1 MSESPRTLAAWLRA
15 QDDAWL
21 AQLIQQRPDAAFP
34 MPNDI
39 STLSARLGSRV
50 SVSRALDTLNQWD
63 LQVLSGLVLLGSS
76 GDAKS
81 VAAMAHGA
89 TDDQVNASF
98 DQLRDLALI
107 WGESEA
113 MNVAAPVRDA
123 MPRYIAGLGRSAAEL
138 FDSYRPDS
146 LRVVL
151 GNLGLPLGRAHAVDA
166 IASRLR
172 DTGYITGL
180 LDQAPDGAAQALSQL
195 DEGTPYGELQN
206 ADRLLVASNDLPPVR
221 WLLSHGLLA
230 FSGPNTVELPREVG
244 LILRGDNPLGT
255 AMVAPLADHVAQLQ
269 ASAADGTAATHA
281 QESIRNIRS
290 VVEALEQLRP
300 RVLRA
305 GGLGSREARKIAKV
319 ADLEVWQ
326 SNLMLHIANAAG
338 LIAETKSYE
347 PIWLPTG
354 QFDQFSE
361 QSDEVQWS
369 RLAIAWLQMSVLS
382 WLSDSGEAGSPH
394 ALSHETQ
401 RASASS
407 IRIQLLTAVADLAPG
422 AAPTVDQIQAIAQW
436 RWPRRFTPSASS
448 SIAHTLRE
456 AEALG
461 FTGQSALSSF
471 GKLAVTGQT
480 EQRIAAAI
488 GNALPAPI
496 DYFLLQADLTAIA
509 PGRLAR
515 PVATTLG
522 RLADIESAGGATV
535 YRLSESSVRR
545 GLDSGLDVEGIHQFL
560 RIHSKTSPPQA
571 LTYLIDDLGRRHG
584 VLRAGPAAAF
594 VRCDDVAL
602 LDGLI
607 ANAGLAAM
615 QLHLRRIAPTVI
627 VCTTEPD
634 QLLTALRAAGYAPT
648 FEDQQGTVVTLS
660 APTSRAPTQRVS
672 PSGTLALDT
681 ADLEQ
686 VVSAMRGGDQV
697 AEARASASGRLVPDA
712 PGVTTAAVRALV
724 DNAIRDGN
732 TLHIDSVDSTGR
744 YLSYVI
750 LPYSMSAGLL
760 HARDAVTTEDLH
772 VPLHRLR
779 TVSVVPSP

>member
-21 AQLIQQRPDAAFP
+21 AQLVRQRPDAAFP

-39 STLSARLGSRV
+39 STLAARLGSRV
-50 SVSRALDTLNQWD
+50 SVGRALDTLNQWD
-63 LQVLSGLVLLGSS
+63 IQVLSGLVLLGSS
-76 GDAKS
+76 GNSKR
-81 VAAMAHGA
+81 VAAMADGA
-89 TDDQVNASF
+89 TSDQVSAAF
-98 DQLRDLALI
+98 DRLRDLALI
-107 WGESEA
+107 WGEPEA

-138 FDSYRPDS
+138 FDSYRADS

-151 GNLGLPLGRAHAVDA
+151 GNLGLPLTRVHAVDA

-172 DTGYITGL
+172 DTDYIVGL
-180 LDQAPDGAAQALSQL
+180 LDQAPDGAARALSQL

-206 ADRLLVASNDLPPVR
+206 ADRLLVASDDLPPVR

-244 LILRGDNPLGT
+244 LILRGEHPLGP
-255 AMVAPLADHVAQLQ
+255 AIAAPLVNDVSKLQ
-269 ASAADGTAATHA
+269 TSAADGTAATHA
-281 QESIRNIRS
+281 QESIRNIRR

-305 GGLGSREARKIAKV
+305 GGLGSREARKIAKL
-319 ADLEVWQ
+319 ADLDVWQ

-347 PIWLPTG
+347 PVWLPTDL
-354 QFDQFSE
+354 FDQFSE
-361 QSDEVQWS
+361 QSDEVQWT
-369 RLAIAWLQMSVLS
+369 RLAMAWLQMPVLS
-382 WLSDSGEAGSPH
+382 WLSDSGEAQNPH

-407 IRIQLLTAVADLAPG
+407 IRTQLLSALADLVPGSAP
-422 AAPTVDQIQAIAQW
+422 AVDQIQAIAQW
-436 RWPRRFTPSASS
+436 RWPRRFTPSASA
-448 SIAHTLRE
+448 SIGHTLRE

-461 FTGQSALSSF
+461 FTGQSALSTF
-471 GKLAVTGQT
+471 GRRAAASQT
-480 EQRIAAAI
+480 EQRIATAI
-488 GNALPAPI
+488 GSALPAPI

-515 PVATTLG
+515 PIAATLG
-522 RLADIESAGGATV
+522 QLADIESAGGATV
-535 YRLSESSVRR
+535 YRLSETSVRR

-560 RIHSKTSPPQA
+560 RTHSKTPPPQA
-571 LTYLIDDLGRRHG
+571 LTYLVDDLGRRHG

-594 VRCDDVAL
+594 LRCDDVAL

-634 QLLTALRAAGYAPT
+634 ELLAALRAAGYAPT
-648 FEDQQGTVVTLS
+648 FEDQQGMVVTLS
-660 APTSRAPTQRVS
+660 SPTSRAPIRRVS
-672 PSGTLALDT
+672 PSGTPTLDS

-686 VVSAMRGGDQV
+686 VVSAMRGGDQI

-772 VPLHRLR
+772 MPLHRLR